1 MEITADNALEELS
14 RHVLMDGLDLVLD
27 LERSRGS
34 TLVDA
39 RGGEEY
45 LDLLSFYGS
54 LPLGMNHPGM
64 TGDPA
69 FLAELTRAALH
80 KVTNSDI
87 YTAQYARFAA
97 AFSRV
102 LGDPRLPHLFFID
115 GGALAVENALKVAFD
130 WRDRRPRA
138 DPAAPLEVLHME
150 GAFHGRSGYTL
161 SLTNTSPTVTARFPS
176 WTWPRVPVPE
186 PGAER
191 AAVEVA
197 RRHLQE
203 RGDRI
208 ACFIAEPIQGA
219 GGDRHLGREF
229 LLRMQELCHAYD
241 VLFVLDEVQTG
252 CGMSGAPWTYQRLGL
267 APDVVAFGKKT
278 QVCGLMAGGR
288 VDEVPDGALAVPDRL
303 GSTWGGNTADM
314 VRATRILEII
324 ERDGLVAAAEAK
336 GAYLGR
342 LLADLAA
349 AHPELVGDVRGLGL
363 MWAFDLP
370 DPALRKE
377 VLDRLRR
384 HHRVLLLPGGPR
396 AVRFRPSL
404 TIGLGE
410 LDKAVAA
417 VDAVLTSLTPART
430 GT

>member
-45 LDLLSFYGS
+45 LDLITFYGS

-64 TGDPA
+64 AEDPA
-69 FLAELTRAALH
+69 FLAGLARAALH

-87 YTAQYARFAA
+87 YTVEYARFAA
-97 AFSRV
+97 TFRRV

-130 WRDRRPRA
+130 WRAQRRGT
-138 DPAAPLEVLHME
+138 DPSRPLEVLHME
-150 GAFHGRSGYTL
+150 HAFHGRSGYTL
-161 SLTNTSPTVTARFPS
+161 SLTNTSPAVTARYPAWS
-176 WTWPRVPVPE
+176 WPRVPVPR

-191 AAVEVA
+191 EAVEAA
-197 RRHLQE
+197 RRHLAE

-208 ACFIAEPIQGA
+208 ACFIAEPVQGA

-229 LLRMQELCHAYD
+229 LLRMQDLCHEHD

-252 CGMSGAPWTYQRLGL
+252 CGLSGAPWTYQRLGL
-267 APDVVAFGKKT
+267 EPDVVAFGKKT

-288 VDEVPDGALAVPDRL
+288 VDRVPEGALTVPDRL

-314 VRATRILEII
+314 VRATRILEIV
-324 ERDGLVAAAEAK
+324 ERDGLVAAAETK
-336 GAYLGR
+336 GAHLGR
-342 LLADLAA
+342 LLADLAE
-349 AHPELVGDVRGLGL
+349 AHPALVHDVRGLGL

-370 DPALRKE
+370 DTALRKE
-377 VLDRLRR
+377 LLDRLRR
-384 HHRVLLLPGGPR
+384 VHRVLLLPGGPR
-396 AVRFRPSL
+396 AVRFRPAL
-404 TIGLGE
+404 TIGLDE

-417 VDAVLTSLTPART
+417 VDAALTSMGVR
-430 GT
+430 

>member
-27 LERSRGS
+27 LERSHGS

-45 LDLLSFYGS
+45 LDLLTFYGS

-87 YTAQYARFAA
+87 YTVQYARFAA
-97 AFSRV
+97 TFRRV

-130 WRDRRPRA
+130 WRAQRRGA
-138 DPAAPLEVLHME
+138 DPSAPLEVLHME

-161 SLTNTSPTVTARFPS
+161 SLTNTSPTVTARYPA
-176 WTWPRVPVPE
+176 WTWPRVPVPA
-186 PGAER
+186 PGEER
-191 AAVEVA
+191 EAVEVA
-197 RRHLQE
+197 RRHLAE

-208 ACFIAEPIQGA
+208 ACFLAEPVQGA

-229 LLRMQELCHAYD
+229 LLRMQELCHDHD

-252 CGMSGAPWTYQRLGL
+252 CGLSGAPWTYQRLGL

-288 VDEVPDGALAVPDRL
+288 VDQVPEGALAVPDRL

-314 VRATRILEII
+314 VRATRILEIV
-324 ERDGLVAAAEAK
+324 ERDGLVDAAEAR
-336 GAYLGR
+336 GAHLGR
-342 LLADLAA
+342 LLADLAE
-349 AHPELVGDVRGLGL
+349 AHPALVSDVRGLGL

-370 DPALRKE
+370 DTARRNE

-384 HHRVLLLPGGPR
+384 RHRVLLLPGGPR
-396 AVRFRPSL
+396 AVRFRPAL
-404 TIGLGE
+404 TVGPDE
-410 LDKAVAA
+410 LDKGVAA
-417 VDAVLTSLTPART
+417 LDAVLTSMDVR
-430 GT
+430 

>member
-1 MEITADNALEELS
+1 MEISADNALAELS

-45 LDLLSFYGS
+45 LDLLTFYGS

-64 TGDPA
+64 AGDPA
-69 FLAELTRAALH
+69 FLAGLTRAALH

-87 YTAQYARFAA
+87 YTVEYARFAA
-97 AFSRV
+97 TFRRV

-130 WRDRRPRA
+130 WRAQRRGP
-138 DPAAPLEVLHME
+138 DPAVPLEVLHME

-161 SLTNTSPTVTARFPS
+161 SLTNTARTVTARYPG
-176 WTWPRVPVPE
+176 WQWPRVPVPG

-191 AAVEVA
+191 EAVEVA
-197 RRHLQE
+197 RRHLAE

-208 ACFIAEPIQGA
+208 ACFIAEPVQGA

-229 LLRMQELCHAYD
+229 LLRMQDLCHRYD

-267 APDVVAFGKKT
+267 EPDVVAFGKKT

-288 VDEVPDGALAVPDRL
+288 VDQVPEGALAVPDRL

-324 ERDGLVAAAEAK
+324 ERDGLVDAARTK
-336 GAYLGR
+336 GRHLGR

-349 AHPELVGDVRGLGL
+349 AHPALVRDVRGLGL

-370 DPALRKE
+370 DPALRDE
-377 VLDRLRR
+377 VLDALRR
-384 HHRVLLLPGGPR
+384 RHRVLLLPGGAR
-396 AVRFRPSL
+396 AVRFRPAL
-404 TIGLGE
+404 TIGLDE
-410 LDKAVAA
+410 LDKGVAA
-417 VDAVLTSLTPART
+417 VDAVLTSVSGR
-430 GT
+430 

>member
-45 LDLLSFYGS
+45 LDLITFYGS
-54 LPLGMNHPGM
+54 LPLGMNHPDM
-64 TGDPA
+64 AGDRT
-69 FLAELTRAALH
+69 FLAELAGAALH

-87 YTAQYARFAA
+87 YTTQYARFAA
-97 AFSRV
+97 AFRRV

-130 WRDRRPRA
+130 WHSRRRGL
-138 DPAAPLEVLHME
+138 DPSAPLEVLHME
-150 GAFHGRSGYTL
+150 RAFHGRSGYTL
-161 SLTNTSPTVTARFPS
+161 SLTNTSPTVTDRYPR
-176 WTWPRVPVPE
+176 WTWPRVPVPV

-191 AAVEVA
+191 EAVEVA
-197 RRHLQE
+197 RRHLAE

-208 ACFIAEPIQGA
+208 ACFIAEPVQGA
-219 GGDRHLGREF
+219 GGDRHLGAEF

-241 VLFVLDEVQTG
+241 VLFVVDEVQTG

-267 APDVVAFGKKT
+267 EPDVVAFGKKT
-278 QVCGLMAGGR
+278 QVCGVMAGGR
-288 VDEVPDGALAVPDRL
+288 VDQVTDGALTVPDRL

-324 ERDGLVAAAEAK
+324 ERDGLVAAAETK
-336 GAYLGR
+336 GGHLGR
-342 LLADLAA
+342 LLAGLAE
-349 AHPELVGDVRGLGL
+349 AHPALVRDVRGMGL

-370 DPALRKE
+370 DPALRGE
-377 VLDRLRR
+377 VLERARR
-384 HHRVLLLPGGPR
+384 DHRVLLLPGGPS
-396 AVRFRPSL
+396 AVRFRPAL
-404 TIGLGE
+404 TIGLDE
-410 LDKAVAA
+410 LDKGVAA
-417 VDAVLTSLTPART
+417 LDAVLTAMS
-430 GT
+430 G

>member
-39 RGGEEY
+39 RGGEAY
-45 LDLLSFYGS
+45 LDLITFYGS
-54 LPLGMNHPGM
+54 LPLGMNHPDM
-64 TGDPA
+64 AGDRT
-69 FLAELTRAALH
+69 FLAELAQAALH

-97 AFSRV
+97 AFRRV

-130 WRDRRPRA
+130 WRAQRLGL
-138 DPAAPLEVLHME
+138 DPAEPLEVLHME
-150 GAFHGRSGYTL
+150 RAFHGRSGYTL
-161 SLTNTSPTVTARFPS
+161 SLTNTAPAVTARYPR
-176 WTWPRVPVPE
+176 WAWPRVPA
-186 PGAER
+186 PGPGGVQE
-191 AAVEVA
+191 AVEVA
-197 RRHLQE
+197 RRHLAE

-208 ACFIAEPIQGA
+208 ACFVAEPVQGA

-267 APDVVAFGKKT
+267 EPDVVAFGKKT

-288 VDEVPDGALAVPDRL
+288 VDQVPEGALAVPDRL

-324 ERDGLVAAAEAK
+324 ERDGLVAAAETK
-336 GAYLGR
+336 GRHLGR

-349 AHPELVGDVRGLGL
+349 AHPALVRDVRGLGL

-370 DPALRKE
+370 DPALRAE

-384 HHRVLLLPGGPR
+384 SHRVLLLPGGGN
-396 AVRFRPSL
+396 AVRFRPAL
-404 TIGLGE
+404 TIGLDE
-410 LDKAVAA
+410 LDKGVAA
-417 VDAVLTSLTPART
+417 LDAVLTSMGVRETS
-430 GT
+430 

>member
-1 MEITADNALEELS
+1 MEITADTALEELS

-34 TLVDA
+34 TLIDA

-45 LDLLSFYGS
+45 LDLLTFYGS

-64 TGDPA
+64 TEDPA

-87 YTAQYARFAA
+87 YTVQYARFAA
-97 AFSRV
+97 TFRRV
-102 LGDPRLPHLFFID
+102 LGDPALPHLFFID

-130 WRDRRPRA
+130 WRAQRDGT

-161 SLTNTSPTVTARFPS
+161 SLTNTSPTVTARYPG
-176 WTWPRVPVPE
+176 WAWPRVPVPG

-191 AAVEVA
+191 EAVEVA
-197 RRHLQE
+197 RRHLAE

-208 ACFIAEPIQGA
+208 ACFIAEPVQGA

-229 LLRMQELCHAYD
+229 LLHMQELCHRYD

-252 CGMSGAPWTYQRLGL
+252 CGLSGAPWTYQRLGL

-288 VDEVPDGALAVPDRL
+288 VDQVPEGALAVPNRL

-324 ERDGLVAAAEAK
+324 ERDGLVAGAETR
-336 GAYLGR
+336 GAHLGR

-349 AHPELVGDVRGLGL
+349 AHPALVRDVRGLGL

-370 DPALRKE
+370 DTALRDE

-384 HHRVLLLPGGPR
+384 SHRVLLLPGGPR
-396 AVRFRPSL
+396 AVRFRPAL
-404 TIGLGE
+404 TIGLDA
-410 LDKAVAA
+410 LDKGVAA
-417 VDAVLTSLTPART
+417 LDAVLTAMGPR
-430 GT
+430 

>member
-1 MEITADNALEELS
+1 MEITADNALDELS

-45 LDLLSFYGS
+45 LDLLTFYGS

-64 TGDPA
+64 TGDRA

-87 YTAQYARFAA
+87 YTAQYARFTAT
-97 AFSRV
+97 FSRV
-102 LGDPRLPHLFFID
+102 LGDTRLPHLFFID

-130 WRDRRPRA
+130 WRAQRPRL

-161 SLTNTSPTVTARFPS
+161 SLTNTSPTVTARFPV
-176 WTWPRVPVPE
+176 WTWPRVPVPG
-186 PGAER
+186 PGGER

-197 RRHLQE
+197 RRHLAE

-219 GGDRHLGREF
+219 GGDRHLSREF
-229 LLRMQELCHAYD
+229 LLRMQDLCHEYD

-288 VDEVPDGALAVPDRL
+288 VDQVPEGALAVPDRL
-303 GSTWGGNTADM
+303 GSTWGGNTVDM

-324 ERDGLVAAAEAK
+324 ERDGLVEAAETK
-336 GAYLGR
+336 GGHLGR

-349 AHPELVGDVRGLGL
+349 AHPALVRNVRGLGL

-370 DPALRKE
+370 DPVLRNE

-384 HHRVLLLPGGPR
+384 FHRVLLLPGGGS
-396 AVRFRPSL
+396 AVRFRPAL
-404 TIGLGE
+404 TIGLDD
-410 LDKAVAA
+410 LDKGVAA
-417 VDAVLTSLTPART
+417 VDAVLTSISAR
-430 GT
+430 

>member
-45 LDLLSFYGS
+45 LDLLTFYGS

-64 TGDPA
+64 ADDPE

-87 YTAQYARFAA
+87 YTVQYARFTE
-97 AFSRV
+97 AFRRV

-130 WRDRRPRA
+130 WRAQRRGP
-138 DPAAPLEVLHME
+138 DPAPLEVLHME

-161 SLTNTSPTVTARFPS
+161 SLTNTSPTVTARYPA
-176 WTWPRVPVPE
+176 WTWPRVPVPG
-186 PGAER
+186 PGGER
-191 AAVEVA
+191 EAVEAA
-197 RRHLQE
+197 RRHLAE

-208 ACFIAEPIQGA
+208 ACFIAEPVQGA

-229 LLRMQELCHAYD
+229 LLRMQDLCHRYD

-252 CGMSGAPWTYQRLGL
+252 CGLSGAPWTYQRLGL
-267 APDVVAFGKKT
+267 EPDVVAFGKKT

-288 VDEVPDGALAVPDRL
+288 VDEVPEGALAVPDRL

-324 ERDGLVAAAEAK
+324 ERDGLMDAAETK
-336 GAYLGR
+336 GRHLGR
-342 LLADLAA
+342 LLDELAA
-349 AHPELVGDVRGLGL
+349 AHPALVSDVRGLGL

-370 DPALRKE
+370 DTALRNE
-377 VLDRLRR
+377 VLGRLRR
-384 HHRVLLLPGGPR
+384 SHRVLLLPGGPR
-396 AVRFRPSL
+396 AVRFRPAL
-404 TIGLGE
+404 TVGLDD
-410 LDKAVAA
+410 LDKGVAA
-417 VDAVLTSLTPART
+417 VDAVLTSMSVR
-430 GT
+430 